1 MVCVV
6 RGKIDFREGE
16 LICVAKTYVVCYAN
30 FSGGIKMNKV
40 TWYTIKDG
48 KIGDVCILK
57 EGEKPKSENKQWI
70 KSPTNNVLHPES
82 PIARYDENMR
92 YLSDQEWLKKQGKK
106 DPRGRWHHKGREKQ
120 EVEIYDVDST
130 GPGDE
135 YTQLP
140 PLKNEPHQYFDEKA
154 EVWIVDTEKKELA
167 EKEAE
172 LGKLKAE
179 ITAAEQKRIR
189 SILAIIDN
197 LATEEDLEYNERF
210 KAQIEALR
218 PQIKDAEAELKV
230 LVQKQE
236 QKARKM

>member
-1 MVCVV
+1 M
-6 RGKIDFREGE
+6 KINR
-16 LICVAKTYVVCYAN
+16 
-30 FSGGIKMNKV
+30 V
-40 TWYTIKDG
+40 TWYTLKDE
-48 KIGDVCILK
+48 KIGDVCILR
-57 EGEKPKSENKQWI
+57 EGDAPQPESKQWI
-70 KSPTNNVLHPES
+70 KSPNNNVLHPET

-120 EVEIYDVDST
+120 EVVIYDVDSA

-140 PLKNEPHQYFDEKA
+140 PLANEPHQYYDEKA
-154 EVWIVDTEKKELA
+154 EAWIVDTEKKELA

-189 SILAIIDN
+189 SILALIDEE
-197 LATEEDLEYNERF
+197 ATEEDKEYNEKF
-210 KAQIEALR
+210 KARIEELR
-218 PQIKDAEAELKV
+218 PKIQAVEAELKE
-230 LVQKQE
+230 LKDKQE
-236 QKARKM
+236 LKST

>member
-1 MVCVV
+1 MDVK
-6 RGKIDFREGE
+6 R
-16 LICVAKTYVVCYAN
+16 
-30 FSGGIKMNKV
+30 V
-40 TWYTIKDG
+40 TWYTLKDE
-48 KIGDVCILK
+48 KIDDVCILR
-57 EGEKPKSENKQWI
+57 ESEKPKPESKGWI
-70 KSPTNNVLHPES
+70 KSPNNNVLHPGT

-120 EVEIYDVDST
+120 EVVIYDVDSKE
-130 GPGDE
+130 PGNE

-140 PLKNEPHQYFDEKA
+140 PLENEPHQYYDEKA
-154 EVWIVDTEKKELA
+154 EAWIVDIEKKELA

-197 LATEEDLEYNERF
+197 VATEEDMEYNVMFR
-210 KAQIEALR
+210 ARIDALR
-218 PQIKDAEAELKV
+218 PQIHAIETELTQLKE
-230 LVQKQE
+230 KQGL
-236 QKARKM
+236 KST